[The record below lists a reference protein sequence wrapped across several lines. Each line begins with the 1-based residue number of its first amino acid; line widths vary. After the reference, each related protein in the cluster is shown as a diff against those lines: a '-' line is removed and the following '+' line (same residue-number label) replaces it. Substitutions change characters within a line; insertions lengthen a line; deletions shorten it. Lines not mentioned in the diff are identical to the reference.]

1 MTIITKV
8 TSQKRKGRYNIFI
21 DNEYAFSVSEK
32 ILTQFR
38 LLKGTEL
45 TSEKIAQIKEA
56 EADSKATELAL
67 NYLSYQ
73 PRTIAEVKQYLKDKE
88 ISEETSE
95 SAIAD
100 LEDLGY
106 LDDSA
111 FAKLFIKNNLR
122 IGKDGQNSIRNK
134 LLRKGVDENIIEDS
148 LFEINDEDWI
158 KSGLRLIHSLIHQQ
172 GKLASKEIERKAKN
186 KLLSHGFS
194 NELIA
199 NIISELDL
207 QNDAEE
213 QIEALKKQ
221 GAKVYRR
228 YRNEDSFTR
237 QQKVKRYLYQHG
249 FSSSEIDSF
258 LKGELVDLSEID
270 EA

>member
-8 TSQKRKGRYNIFI
+8 TSQKRKGRYNIFV

-73 PRTIAEVKQYLKDKE
+73 PRTIAEVKEYLRGKE
-88 ISEETSE
+88 ISKTTSD

-106 LDDSA
+106 LDDDS

-122 IGKDGQNSIRNK
+122 IGKDGQNSIRSK
-134 LLRKGVDENIIEDS
+134 LRRKGIDENIIEDN
-148 LFEINDEDWI
+148 LFEIADEAWI
-158 KSGLRLIHSLIHQQ
+158 EAGQRLIHSLIHQQ
-172 GKLASKEIERKAKN
+172 GKIASKEIERKAKN
-186 KLLSHGFS
+186 KLLTHGFT
-194 NELIA
+194 NELI
-199 NIISELDL
+199 NIIIGELNL
-207 QNDAEE
+207 QNDEEE
-213 QIEALKKQ
+213 QREALKKQ
-221 GAKVYRR
+221 GPKLYRR
-228 YRNEDSFTR
+228 YRNEDQFTR
-237 QQKVKRYLYQHG
+237 KQKVRRYLFQHG
-249 FSSSEIDSF
+249 FSSNEIDLF
-258 LKGELVDLSEID
+258 LNGELVDLSEID
-270 EA
+270 ES

>member
-45 TSEKIAQIKEA
+45 TAEKIDQIKEA

-73 PRTIAEVKQYLKDKE
+73 PRTIAEVKHYLKEKE
-88 ISEETSE
+88 ISDATSE

-106 LDDSA
+106 LDDDA
-111 FAKLFIKNNLR
+111 FAKLFIKNNLK
-122 IGKDGQNSIRNK
+122 IGKDGQGSIKNK
-134 LLRKGVDENIIEDS
+134 LIRKGVNENIIEDN

-158 KSGLRLIHSLIHQQ
+158 KSGQRLIHSLIHQQ

-186 KLLSHGFS
+186 KLLTHGFS

-199 NIISELDL
+199 IIISELNL
-207 QNDAEE
+207 ENDEDE
-213 QIEALKKQ
+213 QLAALKKQ
-221 GAKVYRR
+221 GIKAYRR
-228 YRNEDSFTR
+228 YRNEDPFVQ

-258 LKGELVDLSEID
+258 LKGDLVDLSEID
-270 EA
+270 KA